1 LNKTIVPADLKPYL
15 RYSVFLHAAIGFA
28 MALAFIKSAPRM
40 SGVYTIDI
48 VGPAPSIA
56 ENHGAAAAKPSAPAA
71 VAKAA
76 AGHMEEQRKIREFG
90 ARRHSQE
97 ALPPPSLLEGYQ
109 NVSAPKPAPSAAAPA
124 EESAKPAGSPAS
136 GSVSMALSDFPYP
149 WYISQIRMALWRQWS
164 SRMPGGGGGSVVV
177 FSILPDGNVTDLR
190 TEESSGDAA
199 FDLTALGAVKDAAP
213 FPPLP
218 VGFKKP
224 FLTIHLTLTSS

>member
-40 SGVYTIDI
+40 SGVYTIDV
-48 VGPAPSIA
+48 VGPAPSVE
-56 ENHGAAAAKPSAPAA
+56 ENQGAAAAKRPAPAA
-71 VAKAA
+71 MKAS
-76 AGHMEEQRKIREFG
+76 AGHMEEQRKTREFS
-90 ARRHSQE
+90 ARRHREE
-97 ALPPPSLLEGYQ
+97 ALPPPSLLQGYK
-109 NVSAPKPAPSAAAPA
+109 NVSPSKPAQEAAAPA
-124 EESAKPAGSPAS
+124 EEPAQPAGSSAP
-136 GSVSMALSDFPYP
+136 GSVSMTLSNFPYP

-164 SRMPGGGGGSVVV
+164 ARMPGGGGSSVVV
-177 FSILPDGNVTDLR
+177 FSILPDGNITDLR
-190 TEESSGDAA
+190 TEESSGDAG

-218 VGFKKP
+218 TSFKKP